1 MKYRVNVL
9 ETAEIDIINIYNFVL
24 NNSKS
29 KSISNKIFYELY
41 SRINSLN
48 FMPEIYQIYILDY
61 RTINHKW
68 YKIFYKIDEIKK
80 EVFIYHILS
89 QKQNYI
95 NYLS

>member
-1 MKYRVNVL
+1 
-9 ETAEIDIINIYNFVL
+9 
-24 NNSKS
+24 
-29 KSISNKIFYELY
+29 
-41 SRINSLN
+41 
-48 FMPEIYQIYILDY
+48 MPEIYQVYILDY

>member
-1 MKYRVNVL
+1 MSYRINIL
-9 ETAEIDIINIYNFVL
+9 ETAENDIMDIYNFVL
-24 NNSKS
+24 NNSES
-29 KSISNKIFYELY
+29 KNIANKIFYELY
-41 SRINSLN
+41 SRMNSLN
-48 FMPEIYQIYILDY
+48 FMPEIYQVYILDY

-68 YKIFYKIDEIKK
+68 YKIFYKIDEKGE